1 MLTEKQKETILSTV
15 PVLRENGVVLTKH
28 FYNRMLTNHPELRNI
43 FNLGN
48 QNNEKQQ
55 TALAMAVLAYAENIA
70 NPDVLKPVIDMIG
83 HKHISLN
90 IKPEHYS
97 IVGENLIAAISEV
110 LQEAATDDIIDAWTI
125 AYKQLADLMISH
137 ERCLYNKKSKEE
149 NGWVGWKS
157 FIIKS
162 KIHESEEITSFYLYP
177 TEGDGVPLHKP
188 GQYLSIRLFLPQLGL
203 LQPRQYSISCA
214 PNGKYYRISV
224 KKESG
229 GELHPDGMISNRL
242 HQMEEGELVE
252 LTSPAGNFVLST
264 NDNDKVF
271 ISGGIGQTP
280 LMAMLESLTNTSL
293 KHNLV
298 WIHGC
303 RHSGVHAFSEAVKK
317 VESNVAKVSSHIFYE
332 EAVNTSTDYYNG
344 RVDLSKIKDWLPDA
358 QAEYYICGPAGF
370 IKVHYNYLKEC
381 NVPADKIFFEEFG
394 PQVLHLN

>member
-1 MLTEKQKETILSTV
+1 MLTEKQKETILATV

-28 FYNRMLTNHPELRNI
+28 FYNRMLTNHPELKNI

-70 NPDVLKPVIDMIG
+70 NPGVLMPVIDMIG
-83 HKHISLN
+83 HKHTSLD
-90 IKPEHYS
+90 IKPEHYA
-97 IVGENLIAAISEV
+97 IVGENLIATISEV

-125 AYKQLADLMISH
+125 AYQQLADLMIGH
-137 ERCLYNKKSKEE
+137 EKGLYNKKSTEE
-149 NGWVGWKS
+149 NGWIGWKS
-157 FIIKS
+157 FMIK
-162 KIHESEEITSFYLYP
+162 KKVRESEEITSFYLYP
-177 TEGDGVPLHKP
+177 VEGEGVPLHVP

-224 KKESG
+224 KRELG

-252 LTSPAGNFVLST
+252 LTSPAGNFVLNT

-271 ISGGIGQTP
+271 ISGGVGQTP

-303 RHSGVHAFSEAVKK
+303 RHSGVHAFGEAVKK
-317 VESNVAKVSSHIFYE
+317 VESNVANVSSHIFYE
-332 EAVNTSTDYYNG
+332 EAVNTPDDYYTG
-344 RVDLSKIKDWLPDA
+344 RVDLSKIKGWLPNV
-358 QAEYYICGPAGF
+358 QTEYYICGPAGF
-370 IKVHYNYLKEC
+370 IKAHYSYLKEC
-381 NVPADKIFFEEFG
+381 NVPTDKIFFEEFG
-394 PQVLHLN
+394 PQVLQLN

>member
-1 MLTEKQKETILSTV
+1 MLTEKQKETILATV

-28 FYNRMLTNHPELRNI
+28 FYNRMLRNHPELKNI

-48 QNNEKQQ
+48 QNNERQQ
-55 TALAMAVLAYAENIA
+55 TALAMAVLAYAENIT
-70 NPDVLKPVIDMIG
+70 NPDVLIPVIDMIG
-83 HKHISLN
+83 HKHTSLD

-110 LQEAATDDIIDAWTI
+110 LQEAATNDIIDAWTI
-125 AYKQLADLMISH
+125 AYKQLADLMIGH
-137 ERCLYNKKSKEE
+137 EKGLYNKKFTEE

-157 FIIKS
+157 FMIK
-162 KIHESEEITSFYLYP
+162 KKVRESEEITSFYLYP
-177 TEGDGVPLHKP
+177 IEGEGVPLHVP

-224 KKESG
+224 KRELG

-252 LTSPAGNFVLST
+252 LTSPSGNFVLNT

-271 ISGGIGQTP
+271 ISGGVGQTP
-280 LMAMLESLTNTSL
+280 LLAMLESLTNTSL
-293 KHNLV
+293 NHNLV

-303 RHSGVHAFSEAVKK
+303 RHSGVHAFEEAVKK
-317 VESNVAKVSSHIFYE
+317 VENNVANVSSHIFYE
-332 EAVNTSTDYYNG
+332 EAVNTSADYYTG
-344 RVDLSKIKDWLPDA
+344 RVDLSKIKGWLPDV
-358 QAEYYICGPAGF
+358 QTEYYICGPAGF
-370 IKVHYNYLKEC
+370 IKAHYNYLKEC
-381 NVPADKIFFEEFG
+381 NVPVDKIFFEEFG
-394 PQVLHLN
+394 PQVLQLN